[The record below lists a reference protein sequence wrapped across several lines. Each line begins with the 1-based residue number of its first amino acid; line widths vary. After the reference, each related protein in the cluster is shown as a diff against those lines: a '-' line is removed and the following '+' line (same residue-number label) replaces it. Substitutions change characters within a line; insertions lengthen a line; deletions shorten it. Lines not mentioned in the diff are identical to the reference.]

1 MQCCVL
7 IRSGDGFTEIE
18 KSVPEHRDAHSS
30 VILGEI
36 CAVDCFLLLSAIVVG
51 ICQARS
57 ISMINPAPSET
68 RQSVL
73 LMAMIINAARLGGMY
88 AGPLVLG
95 CHFMFRYRRQC
106 LLPGEWLWL
115 SPLMMAGLCS
125 IISKSVMTLS
135 SSNLFP
141 VSMYYMEIGAMFN
154 SRSLLFVYCVRW
166 SFVPSGGERRFGG
179 PSILDVLSVSKTVF
193 SGCTA

>member
-1 MQCCVL
+1 MPTRQ
-7 IRSGDGFTEIE
+7 
-18 KSVPEHRDAHSS
+18 SS
-30 VILGEI
+30 WERFALW
-36 CAVDCFLLLSAIVVG
+36 DCFLLLSAIVVG

-68 RQSVL
+68 QQSVL

-141 VSMYYMEIGAMFN
+141 VSMYYMEIGAN
-154 SRSLLFVYCVRW
+154 VQLSLIALCVLCAMVLRTVRRRTTICWTEYFGCAVCIQNCVFWVYCL
-166 SFVPSGGERRFGG
+166 
-179 PSILDVLSVSKTVF
+179 IVF
-193 SGCTA
+193 PIVI